1 MAKRGVII
9 VAGGSGKRMQSA
21 MPKQFLMLGTLP
33 VVAHT
38 INRFAEALPGAELV
52 VVLPEEHVALW
63 KNLAARFDVAVH
75 RCVVGGKERFDSV
88 KRGIEALSPEVEY
101 IAVHDGVR
109 ALVSK
114 KLIIRTML
122 DCEEHGA
129 TIPVVEVA
137 DSYRRVEG
145 EESWIV
151 PRSELR
157 IVQTPQIFRASLLR
171 KAYEQPFSPAFT
183 DDASVVEKMGE
194 FVHVVEGNREN
205 IKITTPFDFVLAK
218 AIVECLTQ
226 QPET

>member
-9 VAGGSGKRMQSA
+9 VAGGSGKRMQST
-21 MPKQFLMLGTLP
+21 MPKQFLMLGSLP

-38 INRFAEALPGAELV
+38 INRFSEALPGADIV

-109 ALVSK
+109 ALISK
-114 KLIIRTML
+114 RLIIRTML

-145 EESWIV
+145 EESHIV

-157 IVQTPQIFRASLLR
+157 IVQTPQIFRADILR
-171 KAYEQPFSPAFT
+171 KAYEQEFSAAFT
-183 DDASVVEKMGE
+183 DDASVVEAMGGKIWL
-194 FVHVVEGNREN
+194 VEGEKSN
-205 IKITTPFDFVLAK
+205 IKLTTPEDMEWAEWW
-218 AIVECLTQ
+218 VER
-226 QPET
+226 EEREAR